1 MNSDDAHDTKK
12 LTPTPDGGKETTIG
26 IAAKDPVR
34 QMVGDKI
41 REFLDGPTVVI
52 WGSGATMPLGFPSMG
67 KLLDEFS
74 RASEFSEI
82 QDIHGC
88 GFEEKLSKLLAKK
101 GSAEREVYEDRACQ
115 IIGELFHKVEQSNQA
130 RFPCSSSEAKEYF
143 QAMLALHSFLSAQ
156 PGIASKKSVDILTTN
171 YDCSW
176 ELLFKQNGIRYLDG
190 FSEGQTGVDYTA
202 FFPKEAE
209 SVTRLVKVHG
219 SDNWF
224 RYRTN
229 DPSVEK
235 VGIGE
240 LPSRD
245 AACMVPKII
254 IPSNLKYQGVST
266 DMTFSNLM
274 LTFGR
279 LIKEAKSYLTI
290 GFGFNDNHLTPLL
303 KQEAQKGKPV
313 VRLMKEVGNGGKV
326 FEEGV
331 PRILTI
337 YDGSAGIDNP
347 SEILFQVFKHSFLGE
362 SEKARFSLSRFA
374 THPERNKGI
383 VWLERLFQEIGE
395 KEYSKAIDTILHWKQ
410 ETEKGKVRMTSVCWR
425 ENGKPASRDVF
436 DDALWSLPSF
446 VKLLTDKRI

>member
-41 REFLDGPTVVI
+41 REFLTGHTVVI

-101 GSAEREVYEDRACQ
+101 GLPDREVYEDRACQ
-115 IIGELFHKVEQSNQA
+115 TIGEIFHKVEQSNQA
-130 RFPCSSSEAKEYF
+130 RFPCGRSEAKEYY

-176 ELLFKQNGIRYLDG
+176 ELLFMQKGITYLDG
-190 FSEGQTGVDYTA
+190 FSEGKKGVEYSA
-202 FFPKEAE
+202 FFQKEAE
-209 SVTRLVKVHG
+209 LETRLVKVHG

-224 RYRTN
+224 RYRTK

-235 VGIGE
+235 VGVGE

-245 AACMVPKII
+245 SACMVPKII
-254 IPSNLKYQGVST
+254 IPSNLKYEEVGT

-274 LTFGR
+274 LAFGR
-279 LIKEAKSYLTI
+279 LVKEADSYLTI
-290 GFGFNDNHLTPLL
+290 GFGFNDLHLTPLL
-303 KQEAQKGKPV
+303 KQEAMNRKPV
-313 VRLMKEVGNGGKV
+313 VRLMKDMTRGGEAFAEDLPNV
-326 FEEGV
+326 
-331 PRILTI
+331 LTI
-337 YDGSAGIDNP
+337 TNG
-347 SEILFQVFKHSFLGE
+347 
-362 SEKARFSLSRFA
+362 
-374 THPERNKGI
+374 TERSIRNTCI
-383 VWLERLFQEIGE
+383 
-395 KEYSKAIDTILHWKQ
+395 
-410 ETEKGKVRMTSVCWR
+410 CWR
-425 ENGKPASRDVF
+425 ERGETDSSTVF

-446 VKLLTDKRI
+446 VKLLTEKRI

>member
-1 MNSDDAHDTKK
+1 MNSDDTHNAKEP
-12 LTPTPDGGKETTIG
+12 TPTPDGDKEPTIDM
-26 IAAKDPVR
+26 AVEDSVHQK
-34 QMVGDKI
+34 VGDKI

-52 WGSGATMPLGFPSMG
+52 WGSGATIPLGFPSMG

-74 RASEFSEI
+74 NAPEFREI
-82 QDIHGC
+82 HDIQGC

-115 IIGELFHKVEQSNQA
+115 MIGELFHRIEQSNQA
-130 RFPCSSSEAKEYF
+130 RFSCGSSEAKEYF

-156 PGIASKKSVDILTTN
+156 PGIASTKSVDILTTN

-176 ELLFKQNGIRYLDG
+176 ELLFNQKDIRYLDG
-190 FSEGQTGVDYTA
+190 FSEGRKDVDYSA
-202 FFPKEAE
+202 FFPKDAE

-240 LPSRD
+240 LPSHD
-245 AACMVPKII
+245 SACMVSKII

-266 DMTFSNLM
+266 DMIFSNLM

-303 KQEAQKGKPV
+303 KQEALKGKPV
-313 VRLMKEVGNGGKV
+313 VRLMMEVGNGGRDFAENLPNV
-326 FEEGV
+326 
-331 PRILTI
+331 LTI
-337 YDGSAGIDNP
+337 SDGTAGIEDP
-347 SEILFQVFKHSFLGE
+347 SEILFQVFKQSFLGE
-362 SEKARFSLSRFA
+362 SEKARCSLARFA
-374 THPERNKGI
+374 NHPERNKGI

-395 KEYSKAIDTILHWKQ
+395 KEYKKAIDTILQWKH

-425 ENGKPASRDVF
+425 ENGKPASYDVF
-436 DDALWSLPSF
+436 DDDLWSLPSF
-446 VKLLTDKRI
+446 VKLLTEKRI